1 MQYGIVIQP
10 VATIYEIPAETV
22 VKDGMVLSAI
32 ADEAMYGTGLAI
44 TGPGVIGPEV
54 TGAEVNGPEAA
65 GMAVI
70 GRETDETGQ
79 RVEMNRGYL
88 PVRTFY
94 GYTGYVRKEAVR
106 LVSLEEM
113 MAWEEG
119 GLMVT
124 TAFCVDVVSVPKV
137 QGVRLV
143 SLFRGSLV
151 SVIPYE
157 CGIEGWGKVKLAD
170 GRFGYIREQFLEN
183 KEFSQAGLWTETLPQ
198 KKIVDKEAFRRAV
211 VETAKTYLGI
221 QYRWGGR
228 YTAGIEF
235 SGLTSVS
242 YMMNGIL
249 TWRDAKIVEGYP
261 VREIAKYEMKMGD
274 LLYFPGH
281 IAMYMGD
288 GRYIH
293 STGKAGSGGVVNHSL
308 NPEDADFRADLAE
321 SLYAAGSIF

>member
-1 MQYGIVIQP
+1 M
-10 VATIYEIPAETV
+10 
-22 VKDGMVLSAI
+22 
-32 ADEAMYGTGLAI
+32 
-44 TGPGVIGPEV
+44 
-54 TGAEVNGPEAA
+54 
-65 GMAVI
+65 
-70 GRETDETGQ
+70 
-79 RVEMNRGYL
+79 
-88 PVRTFY
+88 RTFY

-183 KEFSQAGLWTETLPQ
+183 KEFSQAGLWTEVLPQ
-198 KKIVDKEAFRRAV
+198 KKIVDKDAFRRAV

-228 YTAGIEF
+228 STAGIDC

-249 TWRDAKIVEGYP
+249 TYRDAKIVDGYP
-261 VREIAKYEMKMGD
+261 VHEIAGNEKKMGD

-281 IAMYMGD
+281 IAMYMGE
-288 GRYIH
+288 GKYIH
-293 STGKAGSGGVVNHSL
+293 STGKAGSGGVVINSL

-321 SLYAAGSIF
+321 SLYAVGSIF

>member
-22 VKDGMVLSAI
+22 VKRWMVLSAI

-44 TGPGVIGPEV
+44 TGAEVIEPEV
-54 TGAEVNGPEAA
+54 TGAAVNGPEVA

-79 RVEMNRGYL
+79 RTEMNRGYL

-106 LVSLEEM
+106 LVSFRGNDGM
-113 MAWEEG
+113 EEG

-157 CGIEGWGKVKLAD
+157 CGIEGWG
-170 GRFGYIREQFLEN
+170 R
-183 KEFSQAGLWTETLPQ
+183 
-198 KKIVDKEAFRRAV
+198 
-211 VETAKTYLGI
+211 
-221 QYRWGGR
+221 
-228 YTAGIEF
+228 
-235 SGLTSVS
+235 
-242 YMMNGIL
+242 
-249 TWRDAKIVEGYP
+249 
-261 VREIAKYEMKMGD
+261 
-274 LLYFPGH
+274 
-281 IAMYMGD
+281 
-288 GRYIH
+288 
-293 STGKAGSGGVVNHSL
+293 
-308 NPEDADFRADLAE
+308 
-321 SLYAAGSIF
+321 

>member
-1 MQYGIVIQP
+1 
-10 VATIYEIPAETV
+10 
-22 VKDGMVLSAI
+22 
-32 ADEAMYGTGLAI
+32 
-44 TGPGVIGPEV
+44 
-54 TGAEVNGPEAA
+54 
-65 GMAVI
+65 
-70 GRETDETGQ
+70 
-79 RVEMNRGYL
+79 
-88 PVRTFY
+88 
-94 GYTGYVRKEAVR
+94 
-106 LVSLEEM
+106 
-113 MAWEEG
+113 
-119 GLMVT
+119 MVT

-183 KEFSQAGLWTETLPQ
+183 KEFSQAGLWTEVLPQ
-198 KKIVDKEAFRRAV
+198 KKIVDKDAFRRAV

-228 YTAGIEF
+228 STAGIDC

-249 TWRDAKIVEGYP
+249 TYRDAKIVEGYP
-261 VREIAKYEMKMGD
+261 VREIAVGEKKMGD

-288 GRYIH
+288 GKYIH
-293 STGKAGSGGVVNHSL
+293 STGKAGSGGVVINSL

-321 SLYAAGSIF
+321 SLYAVGSIF

>member
-10 VATIYEIPAETV
+10 VATIYEIPAETM
-22 VKDGMVLSAI
+22 VKDGMTLSAI

-44 TGPGVIGPEV
+44 TGAEV
-54 TGAEVNGPEAA
+54 TGAEVTGAEITGREAA
-65 GMAVI
+65 GQ
-70 GRETDETGQ
+70 GF
-79 RVEMNRGYL
+79 L

-157 CGIEGWGKVKLAD
+157 CGIEGWGKVNLAD

-183 KEFSQAGLWTETLPQ
+183 KEFSQAGLWTEVLPQ
-198 KKIVDKEAFRRAV
+198 KKIVDKDAFRRAV

-228 YTAGIEF
+228 STAGIDC

-249 TWRDAKIVEGYP
+249 TYRDAKIVEGYP
-261 VREIAKYEMKMGD
+261 VREIAVGEKKMGD

-288 GRYIH
+288 GKYIH
-293 STGKAGSGGVVNHSL
+293 STGKAGSGGVVINSL

-321 SLYAAGSIF
+321 SLYAVGSIF

>member
-10 VATIYEIPAETV
+10 VATIYEIPAETM
-22 VKDGMVLSAI
+22 VKDGMTLSAI

-44 TGPGVIGPEV
+44 TGEEV
-54 TGAEVNGPEAA
+54 TGAEVTGAEVTGAEVTGAEITGREAA
-65 GMAVI
+65 GQ
-70 GRETDETGQ
+70 GF
-79 RVEMNRGYL
+79 L

-143 SLFRGSLV
+143 SLFRGALV

-183 KEFSQAGLWTETLPQ
+183 KEFSQAGLWTEVLPQ
-198 KKIVDKEAFRRAV
+198 KKIVDKDAFRRAV

-228 YTAGIEF
+228 STAGIDC
-235 SGLTSVS
+235 SGLTS
-242 YMMNGIL
+242 
-249 TWRDAKIVEGYP
+249 
-261 VREIAKYEMKMGD
+261 
-274 LLYFPGH
+274 
-281 IAMYMGD
+281 
-288 GRYIH
+288 
-293 STGKAGSGGVVNHSL
+293 
-308 NPEDADFRADLAE
+308 
-321 SLYAAGSIF
+321 

>member
-10 VATIYEIPAETV
+10 VATIYEIPAETM
-22 VKDGMVLSAI
+22 VKDGMTLSAI

-44 TGPGVIGPEV
+44 TGAEV
-54 TGAEVNGPEAA
+54 TGAEITGREAA
-65 GMAVI
+65 GQ
-70 GRETDETGQ
+70 GF
-79 RVEMNRGYL
+79 L

-143 SLFRGSLV
+143 SLFRGALV

-157 CGIEGWGKVKLAD
+157 CGIEGWGKVK
-170 GRFGYIREQFLEN
+170 
-183 KEFSQAGLWTETLPQ
+183 WTEVLPQ
-198 KKIVDKEAFRRAV
+198 KKIVDKDAFRRAV

-228 YTAGIEF
+228 STAGIDC

-249 TWRDAKIVEGYP
+249 TYRDAKIVEGYP
-261 VREIAKYEMKMGD
+261 VREIAGNEKKMGD

-288 GRYIH
+288 GKYIH
-293 STGKAGSGGVVNHSL
+293 STGKAGSGGVVINSL

-321 SLYAAGSIF
+321 SLYAVGSIF

>member
-10 VATIYEIPAETV
+10 VATIYEIPAETM
-22 VKDGMVLSAI
+22 VKEGMTLSAI

-44 TGPGVIGPEV
+44 TGAVAA
-54 TGAEVNGPEAA
+54 GAESAGREAA
-65 GMAVI
+65 GA
-70 GRETDETGQ
+70 GQ
-79 RVEMNRGYL
+79 RKAVEYGFL

-94 GYTGYVRKEAVR
+94 GYTGYVRTEAVR

-157 CGIEGWGKVKLAD
+157 CGIEGWGKVRLAD
-170 GRFGYIREQFLEN
+170 GRVGYIREQFLEN
-183 KEFSQAGLWTETLPQ
+183 KEFSQAGLWTEGLPQ
-198 KKIVDKEAFRRAV
+198 KNIVDKDAFRRAV

-228 YTAGIEF
+228 STAGIDC

-249 TWRDAKIVEGYP
+249 TYRDAKIVEGYP
-261 VREIAKYEMKMGD
+261 VREIAVDKKKMGD

-288 GRYIH
+288 GKYIH
-293 STGKAGSGGVVNHSL
+293 STGKAGSGGVVINSL

-321 SLYAAGSIF
+321 SLYAVGSIF

>member
-10 VATIYEIPAETV
+10 VATIYEIPAETM
-22 VKDGMVLSAI
+22 VKDGMTLSAI

-44 TGPGVIGPEV
+44 TGAEI
-54 TGAEVNGPEAA
+54 TGREAA
-65 GMAVI
+65 RQGF
-70 GRETDETGQ
+70 
-79 RVEMNRGYL
+79 L

-143 SLFRGSLV
+143 SLFRGALV

-183 KEFSQAGLWTETLPQ
+183 KEFSQAGLWTEVLPQ
-198 KKIVDKEAFRRAV
+198 KKIVDRDAFRRAV

-228 YTAGIEF
+228 STAGIDC

-249 TWRDAKIVEGYP
+249 TYRDAKIVEGYP
-261 VREIAKYEMKMGD
+261 VREIAVGEKKWGICCISQDTSPCIWEM
-274 LLYFPGH
+274 
-281 IAMYMGD
+281 
-288 GRYIH
+288 
-293 STGKAGSGGVVNHSL
+293 
-308 NPEDADFRADLAE
+308 E
-321 SLYAAGSIF
+321 SIFIPPERREAAVW